1 MATES
6 SQNASIT
13 SVHEGS
19 LVDSDGNTFGL
30 VLSAYFGLQVLIN
43 DVVDTTTAEV
53 TMLLYNDHIIY
64 YENENGN
71 FFSKLNL
78 SNEWRQTTDPRLTIP
93 KRLSVVVPDTIT
105 ANQSFTISGIVQGY
119 TITPRIQYRTSLPQ
133 AIWVDLPANACTIA
147 AYSFVHPGLPY
158 GIGSSVT
165 VRDKNITNVAAT
177 SHSLNLV
184 RATESDEGTALQA
197 GSTNSIV
204 DTSGN
209 FWQIDNDGFVLVNG
223 QLNTLVPEAL
233 MLYYS
238 NHSVFYQSPQQA
250 WYLWLPTKNTWQ
262 LTISPYINS
271 PANTAFKIKQA
282 SESLQGLVSAMATLV
297 NELSPPRVID

>member
-13 SVHEGS
+13 SVHEDL
-19 LVDSDGNTFGL
+19 LVDSDGNTFGF
-30 VLSAYFGLQVLIN
+30 VLSAYYGLQVLIN
-43 DVVDTTTAEV
+43 NVVDTTTAEA
-53 TMLLYNDHIIY
+53 TMLLYHDHIIY

-71 FFSKLNL
+71 FYSKLNL
-78 SNEWRQTTDPRLTIP
+78 SNQWRQTTDPRVAIP
-93 KRLSVVVPDTIT
+93 KQLSIVVPDTII
-105 ANQSFTISGIVQGY
+105 ANRPFTISGRVQGY
-119 TITPRIQYRTSLPQ
+119 TITPRLQYKTSLAQ
-133 AIWVDLPANACTIA
+133 ATWVDLPASVSTIA
-147 AYSFVHPGLPY
+147 AFQFVQSGLPY
-158 GIGSSVT
+158 ATGLSVT

-184 RATESDEGTALQA
+184 RAPESEEGTALPA
-197 GSTNSIV
+197 GSTDSIV

-209 FWQIDNDGFVLVNG
+209 FWQINNDGFALVNG
-223 QLNTLVPEAL
+223 QVDTLVPEAL

-271 PANTAFKIKQA
+271 PATTAFKIKQA
-282 SESLQGLVSAMATLV
+282 TESLQGLVSAMAALV
-297 NELSPPRVID
+297 AKLQPARVID